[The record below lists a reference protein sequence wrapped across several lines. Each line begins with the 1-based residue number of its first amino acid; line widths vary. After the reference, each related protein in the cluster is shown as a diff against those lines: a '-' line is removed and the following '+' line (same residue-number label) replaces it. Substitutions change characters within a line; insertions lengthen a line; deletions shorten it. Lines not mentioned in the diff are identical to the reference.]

1 MHRIVKYD
9 YSACVRLLLRLMC
22 LTFLCLQNSY
32 AGPLKSNLAIYI
44 ESKDGG
50 DRIQIGEL
58 NIIPNANG
66 YKTAVTLDDSKF
78 EDKFLSMRPFN
89 CLPHPQQV
97 VCHLA
102 YPYENKRHITADDLT
117 DLEYDLLFL
126 HKKPEEYGIDAWN
139 GFYYEMKMT
148 DSGFEGELRET
159 DLNILAAPPK
169 DGNLRPIKKS
179 ELHEASDKHWPRR
192 VIIE

>member
-1 MHRIVKYD
+1 MNIIGKLYDSTRRHGYLLWIVP
-9 YSACVRLLLRLMC
+9 
-22 LTFLCLQNSY
+22 LTFLCFQACFATS
-32 AGPLKSNLAIYI
+32 LKSKLAITI
-44 ESKDGG
+44 ESKDGK
-50 DRIQIGEL
+50 RIHIGEL
-58 NIIPNANG
+58 MLVPDKDG
-66 YKTAVTLDDSKF
+66 YKTTVILDDSKF

-102 YPYENKRHITADDLT
+102 YPYENKRFISSDDLA
-117 DLEYDLLFL
+117 DLEYDLLFI

-159 DLNILAAPPK
+159 DLNVLAAPPK
-169 DGNLRPIKKS
+169 DGNLRPIKRT
-179 ELHEASDKHWPRR
+179 ELHEASDKHWPRK

>member
-1 MHRIVKYD
+1 M
-9 YSACVRLLLRLMC
+9 
-22 LTFLCLQNSY
+22 
-32 AGPLKSNLAIYI
+32 
-44 ESKDGG
+44 
-50 DRIQIGEL
+50 
-58 NIIPNANG
+58 
-66 YKTAVTLDDSKF
+66 LDDSKF
-78 EDKFLSMRPFN
+78 ENKFLSMRPFD

-102 YPYENKRHITADDLT
+102 YPYEIKHHITSDDLT
-117 DLEYDLLFL
+117 DLEYDLLFI
-126 HKKPEEYGIDAWN
+126 HKRPEEYGIDAWN

-159 DLNILAAPPK
+159 DLNVLAAPPK
-169 DGNLRPIKKS
+169 DGNLRPIKRS